1 MKKERTLRIVL
12 FILFVLAGV
21 VLIVDLL
28 LLKSPN
34 LKDFSFIDQ
43 REVIVEDTSQ
53 KVSPLKRKNS
63 TVLTSS
69 VGGKDE
75 ILDST
80 YENVIY
86 SLMGDNTTGVLN
98 TQGACSDGT
107 YIWSGTDTPQCIRR
121 THILNGDT
129 VLRTFSDEEWF
140 CGHFSDITYNPFT
153 NRIYVSAF
161 DPDDYSTSG
170 NIVVINPD
178 TLLQEEVIHLQREDG
193 KMCPVH
199 GIAYDRINRCY
210 YTPTR
215 DSRGCGYAVFNDD
228 FQYIRTIMTT
238 RYENFVLQGIETD
251 GKYIYRSLS
260 AEDGSQW
267 FAIYDFNGN
276 FIKLVLL
283 PIPYMVNELEDAMY
297 DWHGNWFANVASHAT
312 TIGGYAYYRIGF
324 QSDVDYSAVEEFH
337 SLLENILVGKNHV
350 TSD

>member
-21 VLIVDLL
+21 ILIVDLL
-28 LLKSPN
+28 LLTFPSM
-34 LKDFSFIDQ
+34 KDFSFIYQ
-43 REVIVEDTSQ
+43 REVIAEDTSP
-53 KVSPLKRKNS
+53 KISPLLRKNPS
-63 TVLTSS
+63 VLTSS
-69 VGGKDE
+69 VGGTDE
-75 ILDST
+75 ILDSS

-86 SLMGDNTTGVLN
+86 SLMGDNTMGVLH

-107 YIWSGTDTPQCIRR
+107 YIWSGSDTPHSIRR
-121 THILNGDT
+121 LHILTGE
-129 VLRTFSDEEWF
+129 TFSRNFSTDEWL
-140 CGHFSDITYNPFT
+140 CGHINDMTYNPYT
-153 NRIYVSAF
+153 NKIYVSAF

-178 TLLQEEVIHLQREDG
+178 TLLQEEVIHLQRENG

-199 GIAYDRINRCY
+199 GIAYDRLNRCY

-267 FAIYDFNGN
+267 FAIYDFNGS

-283 PIPYMVNELEDAMY
+283 PVPYMVNELEVAMY
-297 DWHGNWFANVASHAT
+297 DWNGNWFANVASHAT
-312 TIGGYAYYRIGF
+312 TLGGYAYYRIGF
-324 QSDVDYSAVEEFH
+324 QSDIDYSAVEDFH
-337 SLLENILVGKNHV
+337 SLLEDVLIGK
-350 TSD
+350 TM